1 MKIEL
6 LEDLYKQQ
14 IMELYDAERQARR
27 SLNKMARAASTPEL
41 QQLFRRHARETKGQ
55 LQRLETIMRR
65 LGSADHKKK
74 SKVMSG
80 VLSEAKELLKNPS
93 PDRDLMDTAL
103 SLAEQKVETM
113 EIFTYDRLA
122 HFARLLGANTDSELL
137 GQTLEEEK
145 RMLERIAALSES
157 LSVEAAETEVQQK
170 VT

>member
-14 IMELYDAERQARR
+14 IIELYDAERQARR

-41 QQLFRRHARETKGQ
+41 QQVFRRHARETKNQ
-55 LQRLETIMRR
+55 LQRLETIMGR
-65 LGSADHKKK
+65 LGSADAKKK

-80 VLSEAKELLKNPS
+80 ILGEAKELLKNPS

-113 EIFTYDRLA
+113 EIFTYDRLG
-122 HFARLLGANTDSELL
+122 HFARLLGANTDAELL
-137 GQTLEEEK
+137 GHTLEEEK

-170 VT
+170 VA

>member
-14 IMELYDAERQARR
+14 IIELYDGERQARR
-27 SLNKMARAASTPEL
+27 SLNKMARATSTPEL
-41 QQLFRRHARETKGQ
+41 QQSFRRHARETKIQ
-55 LQRLETIMRR
+55 LQRLETIMGR
-65 LGSADHKKK
+65 LGLAEKKKK
-74 SKVMSG
+74 SKLMAG
-80 VLSEAKELLKNPS
+80 ILAEAKELLKSPS
-93 PDRDLMDTAL
+93 SDRDLMDTAL

-122 HFARLLGANTDSELL
+122 HFARLLGANSDAELL
-137 GQTLEEEK
+137 GQTMEEEK

-170 VT
+170 VA